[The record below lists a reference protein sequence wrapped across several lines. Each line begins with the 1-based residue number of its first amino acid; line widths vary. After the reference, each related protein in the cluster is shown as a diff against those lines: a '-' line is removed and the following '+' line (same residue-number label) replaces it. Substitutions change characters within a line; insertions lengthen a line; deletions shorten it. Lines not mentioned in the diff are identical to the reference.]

1 MSSSD
6 HFRDVIDSLP
16 VCVMLLG
23 PDGSIREMNTAGL
36 FMVEADA
43 FDRVRDKP
51 FHHIV
56 APEFRSSFQ
65 ALIRKVFEGAPE
77 SLEYQ
82 ITGLMGTRRW
92 LDTDAIPFRDH
103 DGSIT
108 AILAVSRDTT
118 KRVHREGKARYDQ
131 KMEAISTLTSGVA
144 HDFNNILTAIVGY
157 GNVLKMKLSESD
169 PLHPMAVQI
178 LAAADRASGI
188 TKGLLSFGSR
198 QFLSLRP
205 VDLNETVRRTAAAFS
220 KDSGGATAVVVK
232 TANTALTIMADDGE
246 IEHCLMNLL
255 SNARDAMPAG
265 GTVSLTTGTMEL
277 EDTFISIH
285 GYGTKGSYA
294 VVAVTD
300 TGTGIDEDTR
310 KKIFEP
316 FFTTKDTG
324 KGLGLGL
331 AIVYGVVKSHHGFVN
346 VYSEPGIGS
355 TFRMY
360 LPLAGVRF
368 ADSAAASLIP
378 EGKGETVL
386 IAEDEA
392 AVRKITTSILEQ
404 FGYQVVAAADG
415 DEAMRLFREHP
426 GAIDLVMLDVVMP
439 KKDGKAVYEEIMR
452 LRPDTRVLF
461 TSGYTSDIVLNKGLL
476 DSSVPFISKPAS
488 PTDLLRKIREV
499 LES

>member
-51 FHHIV
+51 FQHIV
-56 APEFRSSFQ
+56 ALEFRSSFQ

-169 PLHPMAVQI
+169 PFIRWPSRSWLPPTG
-178 LAAADRASGI
+178 RP
-188 TKGLLSFGSR
+188 GSR
-198 QFLSLRP
+198 
-205 VDLNETVRRTAAAFS
+205 
-220 KDSGGATAVVVK
+220 
-232 TANTALTIMADDGE
+232 
-246 IEHCLMNLL
+246 
-255 SNARDAMPAG
+255 RDFCPSEAG
-265 GTVSLTTGTMEL
+265 
-277 EDTFISIH
+277 
-285 GYGTKGSYA
+285 
-294 VVAVTD
+294 
-300 TGTGIDEDTR
+300 
-310 KKIFEP
+310 
-316 FFTTKDTG
+316 
-324 KGLGLGL
+324 
-331 AIVYGVVKSHHGFVN
+331 
-346 VYSEPGIGS
+346 
-355 TFRMY
+355 
-360 LPLAGVRF
+360 
-368 ADSAAASLIP
+368 
-378 EGKGETVL
+378 
-386 IAEDEA
+386 
-392 AVRKITTSILEQ
+392 
-404 FGYQVVAAADG
+404 
-415 DEAMRLFREHP
+415 
-426 GAIDLVMLDVVMP
+426 
-439 KKDGKAVYEEIMR
+439 
-452 LRPDTRVLF
+452 
-461 TSGYTSDIVLNKGLL
+461 
-476 DSSVPFISKPAS
+476 SS
-488 PTDLLRKIREV
+488 
-499 LES
+499 